1 MRSCISNLA
10 VKCMAEKRDYYEV
23 LGVSKNASKEE
34 IKDAYRKLAMQFH
47 PDRNKAPEAEEK
59 FKEISEAYAVLSDDQ
74 KRQQYDTLGH
84 AGFDQRYSAED
95 IFRGADF
102 ETIFRDIGF
111 GFGDLFRTFFGG
123 GFGGGFRERSNRGQD
138 LVYDLEL
145 TLEEAAKGV
154 EKEILVPRTEKC
166 EVCGGSGASPGTSPI
181 TCPKCNGQGKVRN
194 MRRSSFAMYVQVT
207 PCSNCRGRGTLIE
220 SPCSKCHGTGMV
232 KKRRKISVKVPAG
245 IDEGYQLRLR
255 GEGGVAP
262 NGGEAGDL
270 YVLVHVAQHELF
282 MREGDDLWHVLI
294 IGYPQAALGAEVS
307 VPTLD
312 GPATVKIKPGT
323 QPGETIRLRGKGM
336 PRFRGYGKG
345 DLLVRVGISVPEK
358 LTKKQRALL
367 EQLAEEFD
375 QDVKHKKGVFGF

>member
-1 MRSCISNLA
+1 
-10 VKCMAEKRDYYEV
+10 MAEKRDYYEV

-34 IKDAYRKLAMQFH
+34 IKDAYRKLAMQYH
-47 PDRNKAPEAEEK
+47 PDRNKAAEAEEK
-59 FKEISEAYAVLSDDQ
+59 FKEISEAYAVLSDEE

-84 AGFDQRYSAED
+84 AGFDQRYTAED

-102 ETIFRDIGF
+102 ESIFRDIGF

-123 GFGGGFRERSNRGQD
+123 GFGGGFRERINRGQD
-138 LVYDLEL
+138 LVYDLEI
-145 TLEEAAKGV
+145 TLEEAAKGT
-154 EKEILVPRTEKC
+154 EKEILIPRTEKC
-166 EVCGGSGASPGTSPI
+166 EACGGSGASPGNSPK
-181 TCPKCNGQGKVRN
+181 TCPKCDGAGKVKH

-207 PCSNCRGRGTLIE
+207 PCAECRGSGTLIE
-220 SPCSKCHGTGMV
+220 SPCDECRGTGLV
-232 KKRRKISVKVPAG
+232 KRRRKINVRIPEG

-255 GEGGVAP
+255 GEGEMGP

-270 YVLVHVAQHELF
+270 YVLVHIKPHEMF
-282 MREGDDLWHVLI
+282 MREGDDLWHVLM
-294 IGYPQAALGAEVS
+294 IGYPQAALGAEVT

-312 GPATVKIKPGT
+312 GSTKVRIKPGT
-323 QPGETIRLRGKGM
+323 QAGETIRLKGKGM

-358 LTKKQRALL
+358 LTSRQRELL

-375 QDVKHKKGVFGF
+375 QDVKPKKSRFSF

>member
-1 MRSCISNLA
+1 
-10 VKCMAEKRDYYEV
+10 MAEKRDYYEV
-23 LGVSKNASKEE
+23 LGVPKNASKDE

-84 AGFDQRYSAED
+84 AGFDQRYTPED

-102 ETIFRDIGF
+102 DSIFRDIDF
-111 GFGDLFRTFFGG
+111 GFGDLFRTLFGG
-123 GFGGGFRERSNRGQD
+123 GFGGGGFRERVKRGQD

-145 TLEEAAKGV
+145 TLEEAAKGA
-154 EKEILVPRTEKC
+154 EKEIVVPRTEKC

-181 TCPKCNGQGKVRN
+181 TCPKCNGAGQVRN

-207 PCSNCRGRGTLIE
+207 PCANCRGRGTLIE
-220 SPCSKCHGTGMV
+220 SPCNKCHGSGRV
-232 KKRRKISVKVPAG
+232 KKRRKISVKVPEG

-262 NGGEAGDL
+262 NGGEPGDL
-270 YVLVHVAQHELF
+270 YVLVHIAQHKLF

-312 GPATVKIKPGT
+312 GQTAVKIKPGT
-323 QPGETIRLRGKGM
+323 QVGETIRLRGKGM

-358 LTKKQRALL
+358 LTAKQRELL

-375 QDVKHKKGVFGF
+375 EEVKHKKSRFAF

>member
-1 MRSCISNLA
+1 
-10 VKCMAEKRDYYEV
+10 MAEKRDYYEV
-23 LGVSKNASKEE
+23 LGVSKNASKDE
-34 IKDAYRKLAMQFH
+34 IKDAYRKLAMQYH
-47 PDRNKAPEAEEK
+47 PDRNKAPDAEEK
-59 FKEISEAYAVLSDDQ
+59 FKEISEAYAVLSDAQ
-74 KRQQYDTLGH
+74 KRRQYDTLGH

-102 ETIFRDIGF
+102 ESIFRDIGF

-123 GFGGGFRERSNRGQD
+123 GFGGGFRERANRGQD

-145 TLEEAAKGV
+145 ALEEAAKGV

-181 TCPKCNGQGKVRN
+181 TCPKCNGAGRIRN

-207 PCSNCRGRGTLIE
+207 PCSNCKGRGTLIE
-220 SPCSKCHGTGMV
+220 SPCKKCHGTGLV

-255 GEGGVAP
+255 GEGGVAA
-262 NGGEAGDL
+262 NGGESGDL
-270 YVLVHVAQHELF
+270 YVLVHIVPHKLF
-282 MREGDDLWHVLI
+282 MREGDDLWYVLM

-312 GPATVKIKPGT
+312 GSATVKIKPGT
-323 QPGETIRLRGKGM
+323 QAGETIQLRGKGM

-345 DLLVRVGISVPEK
+345 DLLVRVGVSVPKK

-367 EQLAEEFD
+367 EQLAEELG
-375 QDVKHKKGVFGF
+375 QDVKHKKGMFGF

>member
-1 MRSCISNLA
+1 
-10 VKCMAEKRDYYEV
+10 MAEKRDYYEV
-23 LGVSKNASKEE
+23 LGVSKNASQDE
-34 IKDAYRKLAMQFH
+34 IKDAYRKLAMQYH
-47 PDRNKAPEAEEK
+47 PDRNKAPDAEEK

-74 KRQQYDTLGH
+74 KRRQYDTLGH

-102 ETIFRDIGF
+102 ESIFRDIGF

-123 GFGGGFRERSNRGQD
+123 GFGGGFRERANRGQD

-145 TLEEAAKGV
+145 TLKEAAKGV

-181 TCPKCNGQGKVRN
+181 TCPKCNGAGRIRN

-207 PCSNCRGRGTLIE
+207 PCSNCKGRGTLIE
-220 SPCSKCHGTGMV
+220 SPCKKCHGTGLV

-255 GEGGVAP
+255 GEGGVAA
-262 NGGEAGDL
+262 NGGESGDL
-270 YVLVHVAQHELF
+270 YVLVHIVPHKLF
-282 MREGDDLWHVLI
+282 MREGDDLWYVLM

-312 GPATVKIKPGT
+312 GSATVKIKPGT
-323 QPGETIRLRGKGM
+323 QAGETIQLRGKGM

-345 DLLVRVGISVPEK
+345 DLLVRVGVSVPKK

-367 EQLAEEFD
+367 EQLAEELG
-375 QDVKHKKGVFGF
+375 QDVKHKKGMFGF

>member
-1 MRSCISNLA
+1 
-10 VKCMAEKRDYYEV
+10 MAEKRDYYEV
-23 LGVSKNASKEE
+23 LGVQKNASKDE
-34 IKDAYRKLAMQFH
+34 IKDAYRKLAMQYH
-47 PDRNKAPEAEEK
+47 PDRNKAADAEDK

-84 AGFDQRYSAED
+84 AGFDQRYTAED

-123 GFGGGFRERSNRGQD
+123 GFGGGFRQRNNRGQD
-138 LVYDLEL
+138 LGYELEI
-145 TLEEAAKGV
+145 TLEEAAKGT
-154 EKEILVPRTEKC
+154 EKEIVVPRTEKC
-166 EVCGGSGASPGTSPI
+166 EVCDGSGASPGTLPK
-181 TCPKCNGQGKVRN
+181 TCLKCNGAGQVRST
-194 MRRSSFAMYVQVT
+194 RSNGFLTYVQVT
-207 PCSNCRGRGTLIE
+207 PCSECRGRGKIIE
-220 SPCSKCHGTGMV
+220 SPCNKCHGTGLT
-232 KKRRKISVKVPAG
+232 KKRRKINVKIPEG

-255 GEGGVAP
+255 GEGEMAP
-262 NGGEAGDL
+262 NGGEPGDL
-270 YVLVHVAQHELF
+270 YVLVHIARHELF

-312 GPATVKIKPGT
+312 GSATVKIKPGT
-323 QPGETIRLRGKGM
+323 QAGETIRLKGNGM

-358 LTKKQRALL
+358 LTAKQRALL

-375 QDVKHKKGVFGF
+375 QNVKHKKSRFGF